1 MFDAL
6 DGLWVIILL
15 LVPLLFLQRSLHR
28 EIQAILLLLT
38 RRSDIALTIFAI
50 LFFPG
55 VLLHESSHW
64 LMARVLGVKT
74 GRFSLIPKPLA
85 NGRLRLGYVETA
97 TPDFVRDA
105 LIGVAPFLAGGAF
118 VIFAGVFQLHLAA
131 FWENLQED
139 ISNIQLLKALFNQP
153 DFWLWF
159 YLVVTVSS
167 TMLPSAADRKA
178 WLPVAIFVSILL
190 AVSFFAGA
198 GDWLLDHLA
207 DPIGKAFN
215 VLALV
220 FGISMGVHLVLIPP
234 MWGIRRLLSYAFKL
248 DVV

>member
-1 MFDAL
+1 MSDL
-6 DGLWVIILL
+6 LNGLWPIVILL
-15 LVPLLFLQRSLHR
+15 FSLLFLQRALHR

-55 VLLHESSHW
+55 VLLHEGSHW
-64 LMARVLGVKT
+64 LMANLLGVKT
-74 GRFSLIPKPLA
+74 GSFSLIPKPLA

-97 TPDFVRDA
+97 TPDFARDA
-105 LIGVAPFLAGGAF
+105 IIGFAPLLTGGAF
-118 VIFAGVFQLHLAA
+118 VILVGLLQLNLDSLWQAWQA
-131 FWENLQED
+131 NSLTNQAVEN
-139 ISNIQLLKALFNQP
+139 FFYQP

-159 YLVVTVSS
+159 YLVLTVSS

-178 WLPVAIFVSILL
+178 WLPLGVFLLILVAISL
-190 AVSFFAGA
+190 FAGA
-198 GDWLLDHLA
+198 GPWLLEHLLN
-207 DPIGKAFN
+207 PISTGLY

-220 FGISMGVHLVLIPP
+220 LGISTFVHLVLVFPL
-234 MWGIRRLLSYAFKL
+234 WGIRRLLSYVMKL